1 MLLAGTL
8 PIRSLKLKAG
18 PGRLAGDGKFMIGE
32 ETFPANRGTGA
43 MMAACLS
50 ICEKYGLGEPHCV
63 VSGDI
68 GKGDGSI
75 LLYNY
80 LKEKLP
86 GMGVKVMTFH
96 YIMPNLP
103 CHNMVIKVIKAMK
116 KPPILIADAGFMYV
130 AKMSGVA
137 RYYDVFTPDLGEL
150 AFLADREAPHPF
162 YTRGFIFH
170 MEDRAK
176 ELIKLA
182 YEHENSAKFLLVKGE
197 KDYIC
202 KDGEI
207 LEEVKDPD
215 IPELEAIG
223 GTGDTI
229 TGMIAALIY
238 KGISEQEALILS
250 ARTNRLAGKLAKP
263 TPATQIGEIIEKI
276 PQALEEILEGNNNE

>member
-50 ICEKYGLGEPHCV
+50 ICEKYDLGEPHCV

-103 CHNMVIKVIKAMK
+103 CHNMVIKAIKAMK
-116 KPPILIADAGFMYV
+116 KKPILIADAGFMYV
-130 AKMSGVA
+130 AKMSGFA
-137 RYYDVFTPDLGEL
+137 PYYDVFTPDLGEL
-150 AFLADREAPHPF
+150 AFLADGEAPHPF

-176 ELIKLA
+176 ELIRMA
-182 YEHENSAKFLLVKGE
+182 YNEENAADLLLVKG
-197 KDYIC
+197 KNDYIG

-207 LEEVKDPD
+207 LEEVKEPD
-215 IPELEAIG
+215 IPEFEAIG

-229 TGMIAALIY
+229 TGMIAALIC
-238 KGISEQEALILS
+238 KGVSEEEALILS
-250 ARTNRLAGKLAKP
+250 ARANRLAGKLAKP

-276 PQALEEILEGNNNE
+276 PQALEEVLEGNNNE